1 METRQNNPFDGL
13 DIRYSKARYG
23 DGSIKQKAFFEH
35 GSYESELIPY
45 EDRINT
51 MSRFVLEGYDMHK
64 LVDNYLDEK
73 DALNDDRR
81 KIDIAYTFEFYAST
95 VAFKFLDGFKGTEP
109 ISENLKLLLRQFFKT
124 DTYLLDKGEELQR
137 RISVFVNWVKEIGT
151 SRERT
156 YGGWPKK
163 C

>member
-1 METRQNNPFDGL
+1 METRLNNPFDGL
-13 DIRYSKARYG
+13 GSQYPKARYS

-45 EDRINT
+45 EDRIKI
-51 MSRFVLEGYDMHK
+51 MARFVLEGYDMHK
-64 LVDNYLDEK
+64 LVDNYLDNK

-81 KIDIAYTFEFYAST
+81 KSDISYTFEFYASA
-95 VAFKFLDGFKGTEP
+95 VALKFLDGFKGTEP

-137 RISVFVNWVKEIGT
+137 RISVFVNWVKELEAVG
-151 SRERT
+151 
-156 YGGWPKK
+156 KNK
-163 C
+163 